1 MLVVPLH
8 YCTMRHGAS
17 VIGDEAQGVPDL
29 ATDAGS
35 RQQLE
40 EHQNQEDVRA
50 RAAEDQ
56 ARNQDQA
63 NREGISPP
71 MRSAGS
77 EASGPGVAAVG
88 GGARQVNDGLGS
100 GRA

>member
-1 MLVVPLH
+1 
-8 YCTMRHGAS
+8 MRHGAS

-50 RAAEDQ
+50 RAAEDR
-56 ARNQDQA
+56 ADQA
-63 NREGISPP
+63 NREGISPS
-71 MRSAGS
+71 MRRAGS
-77 EASGPGVAAVG
+77 EASGPGVAADG

-100 GRA
+100 GHA